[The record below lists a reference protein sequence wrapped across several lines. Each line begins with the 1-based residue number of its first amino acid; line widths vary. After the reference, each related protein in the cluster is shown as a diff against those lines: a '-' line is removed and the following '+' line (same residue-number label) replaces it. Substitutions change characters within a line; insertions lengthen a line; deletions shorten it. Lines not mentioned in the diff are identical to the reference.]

1 MSLTEEDKELIKA
14 LCQEKAEGKT
24 DLTYREIG
32 IKFELKPHEVLEIWT
47 GMKWD
52 TSQRHIYYG

>member
-1 MSLTEEDKELIKA
+1 MLTEDDKKLITA
-14 LCQEKAEGKT
+14 LCEEKSRGKT
-24 DLTYREIG
+24 DLTFREIG

-52 TSQRHIYYG
+52 TSQRHIYHG